1 MENNKL
7 GPFNIQKVQFSSNVF
22 RIWGIGIG
30 TGVWT
35 GVLDWGGFLPIGE
48 NAHTPYHTVGG
59 GGPSPGSGS
68 RFHEARHPD
77 HHHLTQKPDLKGQVK
92 RTRISILLQLSLFQ
106 FQT

>member
-1 MENNKL
+1 MKNNKL
-7 GPFNIQKVQFSSNVF
+7 GPFNIQKVQFSSVPMCSGF
-22 RIWGIGIG
+22 GGLG
-30 TGVWT
+30 LGFGLGFWT
-35 GVLDWGGFLPIGE
+35 GGGFLPIGE